1 MKPESCAVGISMDRT
16 PSARIDLEKV
26 KTVSDV
32 SLGDVVEVRIKGKV
46 TRMSGPSEELWKDE
60 KGKDKKH
67 SYPGT
72 LEIEM
77 DKFEVAAPGDFE
89 EMYE

>member
-1 MKPESCAVGISMDRT
+1 MKDCGVAVPMDRT

-26 KTVSDV
+26 KTVSEV
-32 SLGDVVEVRIKGKV
+32 SLGDVVEVRITGKV
-46 TRMSGPSEELWKDE
+46 TRMCGPSEELWKDE

-67 SYPGT
+67 TYPGT

-77 DKFEVAAPGDFE
+77 DKIEVASPGDFE